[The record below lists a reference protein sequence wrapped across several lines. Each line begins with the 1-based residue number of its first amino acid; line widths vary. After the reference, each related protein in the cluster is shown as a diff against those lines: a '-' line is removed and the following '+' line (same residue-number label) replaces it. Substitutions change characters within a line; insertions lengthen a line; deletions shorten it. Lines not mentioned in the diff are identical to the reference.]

1 MKKYIILLIII
12 LFPIRVNATST
23 TLMDMD
29 TNRILYN
36 SNGNDVRLIASISK
50 IMTAIVT
57 INNYDISKMV
67 KIDESVLK
75 SYGSGIYVEVGEE
88 ISMENLL
95 YGLMLRSGNDA
106 AIQIA
111 ITVGGSME
119 NFVKMMNDTAKSIG
133 MRNTTFINS
142 SGLENEDGVGN
153 MSTSTDM
160 AILMSYAMKNE
171 KFRNIVSTKEKMV
184 KTNYKTYMWYNKNR
198 LLKEYKYCTGGKTGY
213 TEKAR
218 RTLVTTAKKDNMNFV
233 IVTLNDTNDFTNHK
247 MLYEEYFKKYTSYKI
262 LSKDNEFQN
271 KNYYIKSDKFM
282 ALTNDEYKRINKEI
296 VLYDD
301 NVSDIVGYI
310 LVKLDDKVL
319 VKEYIYEKEIIVKK
333 DNKKSF
339 IDKILSFFR

>member
-1 MKKYIILLIII
+1 
-12 LFPIRVNATST
+12 
-23 TLMDMD
+23 
-29 TNRILYN
+29 
-36 SNGNDVRLIASISK
+36 
-50 IMTAIVT
+50 
-57 INNYDISKMV
+57 
-67 KIDESVLK
+67 
-75 SYGSGIYVEVGEE
+75 
-88 ISMENLL
+88 
-95 YGLMLRSGNDA
+95 
-106 AIQIA
+106 
-111 ITVGGSME
+111 ME
-119 NFVKMMNDTAKSIG
+119 NFVKMMNDTAKTIG
-133 MRNTTFINS
+133 MKNTNFVNS
-142 SGLENEDGVGN
+142 SGLENDDGVGN

-262 LSKDNEFQN
+262 LSKDDEFQN